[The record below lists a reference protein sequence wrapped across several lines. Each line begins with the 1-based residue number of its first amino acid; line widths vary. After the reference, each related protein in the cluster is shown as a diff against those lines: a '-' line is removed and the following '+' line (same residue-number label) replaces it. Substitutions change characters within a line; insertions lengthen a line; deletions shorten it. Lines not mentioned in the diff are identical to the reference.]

1 MKVNKIETAYQYAD
15 DIRSGKI
22 PACKYVRLAVE
33 KYHDQQARSEE
44 LGIIWDEKA
53 AQRVLSFIELLCFT
67 AGSEAGKPFKL
78 EGWQSFL
85 VANLFG
91 WKKYD
96 STDNQFYRVYREC
109 YCEIPKKN
117 GKTELGAAIAIYM
130 LVADKEDGAQVYTAA
145 YTRDQAR
152 LCFNAAQRMVKKSPF
167 VKKRV
172 RSLTNN
178 MSVPESFSTMSAIS
192 HDAGNSEGKNT
203 HCAIYDEFHVH
214 LTDDLKMSLESG
226 MASRKQP
233 ILFTPT
239 TAGSNKQAPCY
250 KFRQTCINILEG
262 RSNISDTFAL
272 IFTIDEDDDWNEEA
286 TWWKANPNLGVSKQ
300 LEYLRNK
307 YKKAKENGREE
318 VDFKTKQLNLW
329 VDAAITWLKE
339 KYWDAC
345 SDPLDD
351 IPLDAV
357 CYGGVDLGETSDFTA
372 YSKYFPD
379 YNYVTTRYYVPEET
393 AEYAARF
400 GIDYKQW
407 ANDGFMVLTP
417 GKTTDH
423 EWLKQD
429 IYEDASKYDMR
440 FISMDPWHAAMLKL
454 QLEEELGTTYAAIRR
469 EDGSLDF
476 DYHSKVQTYK
486 QAAANMSPPTK
497 QFEEIV
503 MNGTLRH
510 DGNPISAWMLKNV
523 ALHKDAIGNIRP
535 DKAKSR
541 DKIDGIVAKIIAI
554 GTCAK
559 WHSGTDNYTSGE
571 FTGII

>member
-1 MKVNKIETAYQYAD
+1 MKVNRIETAYQYAE

-22 PACKYVRLAVE
+22 PACKYVRLAIE
-33 KYHDQQARSEE
+33 KYHDQQARSDE

-96 STDNQFYRVYREC
+96 SDDDKFYRIYREC

-130 LVADKEDGAQVYTAA
+130 LVADKEEGAQVYTAA
-145 YTRDQAR
+145 YTRDQAK
-152 LCFNAAQRMVKKSPF
+152 LCFNAAQRMVKKSPL
-167 VKKRV
+167 VKKKV
-172 RSLTNN
+172 RNLTNN
-178 MSVPESFSTMSAIS
+178 MSVPDTYSTMSAVS
-192 HDAGNSEGKNT
+192 HDANNSEGKNT
-203 HCAIYDEFHVH
+203 HCGIYDEFHVH
-214 LTDDLKMSLESG
+214 LTDDLKMSIESG

-239 TAGSNKQAPCY
+239 TAGSNKQGPCY
-250 KFRQTCINILEG
+250 KFRLTCINILEG
-262 RSNISDTFAL
+262 RSKISDTFAL
-272 IFTIDEDDDWNEEA
+272 IYTIDEDDDWNDEA
-286 TWWKANPNLGVSKQ
+286 SWWKANPNLGVSKQ

-318 VDFKTKQLNLW
+318 VDFKTKQLNQW
-329 VDAAITWLKE
+329 VDAAITWLKD
-339 KYWDAC
+339 KLWQAC
-345 SDPLDD
+345 ADLNIE

-357 CYGGVDLGETSDFTA
+357 CYAGIDLGETSDFTA

-379 YNYVTTRYYVPEET
+379 YNYVTTKYYVPEEA

-407 ANDGFMVLTP
+407 ADKGFMILTP
-417 GKTTDH
+417 GVTTDY
-423 EWLKQD
+423 EWLKKD
-429 IYEDASKYDMR
+429 IYEDASKYDMH
-440 FISMDPWHAAMLKL
+440 FLSLDPWHSAIFKQ
-454 QLEEELGTTYAAIRR
+454 QLEADMGTTFAATRK
-469 EDGSLDF
+469 EDGELVF
-476 DYHSKVQTYK
+476 DYHNKVQTYK
-486 QAAANMSPPTK
+486 QAAVNMSPPTK
-497 QFEEIV
+497 LFEEMV
-503 MNGTLRH
+503 MNKKLKH
-510 DGNPISAWMLKNV
+510 DGNPISEWMLGNV
-523 ALHKDAIGNIRP
+523 ALHTDPIGNIRP
-535 DKAKSR
+535 DKKKSR
-541 DKIDGIVAKIIAI
+541 DKIDGIVSKIIAL

-559 WHSGTDNYTSGE
+559 WHLGTQSYGKDSNY
-571 FTGII
+571 GIT